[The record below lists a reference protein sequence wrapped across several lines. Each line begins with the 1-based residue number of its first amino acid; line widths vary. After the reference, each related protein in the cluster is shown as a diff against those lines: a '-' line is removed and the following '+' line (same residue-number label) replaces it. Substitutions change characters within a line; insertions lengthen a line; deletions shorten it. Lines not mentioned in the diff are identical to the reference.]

1 MYTKM
6 EDVKLESDIV
16 YNINKIIAVDSAK
29 INTLQF

>member
-6 EDVKLESDIV
+6 EDVKLESGIV

-29 INTLQF
+29 INTL